1 MPVRRTYPSRYFQLL
16 KSSGPIVSYPY
27 GDGPITEAKAIAM
40 LEGGLTSVGRVDAAF
55 KPLKV
60 RTYTPIEV
68 RELLKLLAEG
78 DLSEEQ
84 LDAYAEDDG
93 RLRTYAALAKQRALT
108 IDEQAAVDEI
118 GRRLDAE
125 AASLVSEDLGYERER
140 RNEIEGLTQSYDEVE
155 NKKLTSF
162 KEAAQ
167 RKYTRAEAK
176 EAQLRGDAE
185 LLALEEE
192 EANGWPSAFLDMNA
206 ALADQV
212 RLQQLRGELSA
223 ISAKKVRTAI
233 VRDDTES
240 ARKHLRRNVPE
251 LQATEAALQLAN
263 MTKRRVNPR
272 FGRPSPQEMPQLVD
286 AIEVSRLPDA
296 AEDKTGDYDFM
307 VANTPGGPSD
317 QFYKYNAISHGLF
330 GDPKFISNAD
340 IHDEWTRFVQIA
352 DPGLKLPKKE
362 PWSGTNRKQ
371 KLTDMISS
379 AKVPSAFKMQILRK
393 TGFV

>member
-1 MPVRRTYPSRYFQLL
+1 
-16 KSSGPIVSYPY
+16 
-27 GDGPITEAKAIAM
+27 M
-40 LEGGLTSVGRVDAAF
+40 LEGGRVDAAF

-68 RELLKLLAEG
+68 CELLKLLAEG

-93 RLRTYAALAKQRALT
+93 RLRTYAAIAKQRVLT
-108 IDEQAAVDEI
+108 SEEQAAVDEI

-125 AASLVSEDLGYERER
+125 AATLAREEVGFAKEK
-140 RNEIEGLTQSYDEVE
+140 RNEIDSVDRALGLMTGDLDRADLSAKSSEVE
-155 NKKLTSF
+155 LGKVGSAL
-162 KEAAQ
+162 AAA
-167 RKYTRAEAK
+167 RADEAK
-176 EAQLRGDAE
+176 HDTWLRSIANSAEFKQLED
-185 LLALEEE
+185 EETK
-192 EANGWPSAFLDMNA
+192 GWPSAASQEEATVMENRLESFRVKVNRNIQKITA
-206 ALADQV
+206 AQDLAMW
-212 RLQQLRGELSA
+212 LEHYSG
-223 ISAKKVRTAI
+223 I
-233 VRDDTES
+233 VSSRRDDSLRDASDLRTIVIPRGKVDAE
-240 ARKHLRRNVPE
+240 AIRLRKRN
-251 LQATEAALQLAN
+251 
-263 MTKRRVNPR
+263 VNPR

-317 QFYKYNAISHGLF
+317 QFYKYNAISHGLS

-340 IHDEWTRFVQIA
+340 IHDEWTRFVQTA

-371 KLTDMISS
+371 KLKDMITS
-379 AKVPSAFKMQILRK
+379 AKVPSAFKMQILRR